1 MDLEKEKRK
10 TDKKKKITT
19 WSSKYDFFD
28 SLTFYLRIVE
38 VNW

>member
-10 TDKKKKITT
+10 TDKKKITT
-19 WSSKYDFFD
+19 WSSKCDFFD